1 MAVNSPQIP
10 PQLGYAQA
18 ASRNPRTR
26 YHEEA
31 ETQFLRHSYI
41 NPPFFPGYP
50 ILKTVNSDGH
60 RIPQPVPQGL
70 INQLIAQHLALR
82 ERLGQTQKVP
92 VIQVPERITP
102 TMKHNV
108 EIRETPFR
116 RVPSSVTQTPAE
128 TSRILTYAEKR
139 RRWKEEM
146 KKKLKKQKVPPR
158 QIVRPIITGEKN
170 KYYVTYSPYYRL
182 YQVSRQ
188 APKGLNF
195 TDNHST
201 TTTPQTE
208 LVATTFAPI
217 EVISPEPPLTA
228 LPSSAS
234 RITTTTQIPSTT
246 TTTTTTSIPKV
257 VTLKV
262 EPIQTLSAKGNK
274 MQIRVA
280 AIKPTSEA
288 KGKQLLYMDDEDDE
302 WKVIEEEDYYVDENG
317 QPVEKLKQEIST
329 TPSLLAST
337 VITTTVDNG
346 LAAIVFPVAHKTES
360 LTATA
365 SAIPMT
371 VTTRKPFE
379 KGLLAFLTEKNFKR
393 YWRKV

>member
-1 MAVNSPQIP
+1 MKWVGINSPQIP
-10 PQLGYAQA
+10 PQPGYAQA

-60 RIPQPVPQGL
+60 RVPQPVPQGL

-92 VIQVPERITP
+92 VIQVPDRTPP

-116 RVPSSVTQTPAE
+116 RGPSVTQTPAE

-146 KKKLKKQKVPPR
+146 KKKLKKQKIPPR

-195 TDNHST
+195 TDNHLT
-201 TTTPQTE
+201 TTAPQTDT
-208 LVATTFAPI
+208 LATTFAPI
-217 EVISPEPPLTA
+217 EVISPEPPLTV
-228 LPSSAS
+228 AS
-234 RITTTTQIPSTT
+234 FASTITTTTTSIPSTPT

-262 EPIQTLSAKGNK
+262 EPIQTLSTKGNK

-317 QPVEKLKQEIST
+317 QPIAKLKQEIST
-329 TPSLLAST
+329 TVSSSSLSPT
-337 VITTTVDNG
+337 VITTTADNG
-346 LAAIVFPVAHKTES
+346 LTAIVFPVGHKTES
-360 LTATA
+360 LAAAT
-365 SAIPMT
+365 SAIPIEL
-371 VTTRKPFE
+371 TTKKPFE
-379 KGLLAFLTEKNFKR
+379 KGLLLF
-393 YWRKV
+393 